1 MKVFSLRMVLVR
13 GRKIGYN
20 LVLTINKN
28 RLPAD
33 QRYLLSNSTNMQ
45 RQLKKP
51 IVFYNSSK
59 HGHKRGI
66 NFDPALLGCQWGSGR
81 TMACKNAQV
90 LYQSNHL
97 ATEGLVIDSE
107 TSH

>member
-1 MKVFSLRMVLVR
+1 MKVFSLFMVLVR
-13 GRKIGYN
+13 GLKIGYN

-28 RLPAD
+28 RLSAD
-33 QRYLLSNSTNMQ
+33 KRNLLTNLTNMQ

-51 IVFYNSSK
+51 IVLYNSSK
-59 HGHKRGI
+59 HSHKREI
-66 NFDPALLGCQWGSGR
+66 KFDPRLLGCQWGSGG
-81 TMACKNAQV
+81 TIACKNAQV